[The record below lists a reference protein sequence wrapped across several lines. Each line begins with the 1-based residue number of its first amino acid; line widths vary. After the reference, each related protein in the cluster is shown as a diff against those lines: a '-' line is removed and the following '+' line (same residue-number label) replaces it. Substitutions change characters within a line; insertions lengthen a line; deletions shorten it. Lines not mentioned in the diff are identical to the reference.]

1 MKRWNPDFMSHSFTA
16 RLRVYVVGFTALLFI
31 LAFYVIFRFSYRFI
45 REEAVHRAD
54 AQLDNTI
61 LRIDGVLNSVETAV
75 ANSSWAVGEELD
87 KPNSLY
93 ALLTRFVERN
103 PIISG
108 SAVAFREDFFRDKG
122 SYYSPYVFKD
132 ADGDIRR
139 RQLGTER
146 YNYSEKEWFSRPMQ
160 TGKAHWSEPYYDT
173 GGGEMLMT
181 TYSQPLYD
189 ADHRMY
195 GVFTADISLAWL
207 TELVNGIRPYPR
219 SYNLMIGREGT
230 YIVHHRP
237 ERILHETIF
246 SATKTMK
253 DSTTQKIGRDMLAGR
268 RGMEVLQND
277 DTLSYVFYAP
287 IETTGWSVAT
297 VCPREEIFAS
307 LDKIQWCV
315 VLIAVVGLVVLGLVC
330 GHIIRHILNPLS
342 RFAQAARQI
351 AGGDFQTPLPP
362 SPYDDEMGQLRDAFE
377 YMKRELA
384 EYMEELQQTTVRKE
398 RIESELRIASEI
410 QMGMIPKL
418 FPPFPERKDI
428 DLYAILKPAK
438 EVGGDLYDF
447 FIHEEKLLFV
457 IGDVSG
463 KGIPASLLM
472 AVTRSLFRTIAVHR
486 KTAGEIVAALN
497 RAVADNNESNM
508 FITLFVG
515 VLDLASGELDYC
527 NAGHNPPVFLQTGEK
542 PRLLSCLPNIPIG
555 VFKDFDYVA
564 ESGRLDNGSLL
575 LLYTD
580 GLTEAENPSEE
591 LYSVERL
598 LATFEGMQELPAQ
611 DIIRTLERSVKDF
624 AGEAEQNDD
633 LTMLA
638 LRLKHDP
645 DSQEMELVLENRLTE
660 ILRLEDFV
668 KQAGQ
673 RAGIP
678 ADETEMVLLA
688 VEEAVTNVIRYA
700 YGDGEGLIRLT
711 AACRDGNL
719 VFELRDSGQAF
730 DPTQVPEADVTLP
743 AEERTPGGLGL
754 LLVRRIM
761 DEVRYQRTDGENRLT
776 LVKKSRLTS

>member
-1 MKRWNPDFMSHSFTA
+1 MSTPGVLPPPLEVTLFTA

-87 KPNSLY
+87 KPDSLY
-93 ALLTRFVERN
+93 TLLTRFVERN

-132 ADGDIRR
+132 ANGDIRR

-268 RGMEVLQND
+268 RGMEVL
-277 DTLSYVFYAP
+277 
-287 IETTGWSVAT
+287 
-297 VCPREEIFAS
+297 
-307 LDKIQWCV
+307 
-315 VLIAVVGLVVLGLVC
+315 
-330 GHIIRHILNPLS
+330 
-342 RFAQAARQI
+342 
-351 AGGDFQTPLPP
+351 
-362 SPYDDEMGQLRDAFE
+362 
-377 YMKRELA
+377 
-384 EYMEELQQTTVRKE
+384 
-398 RIESELRIASEI
+398 
-410 QMGMIPKL
+410 
-418 FPPFPERKDI
+418 
-428 DLYAILKPAK
+428 
-438 EVGGDLYDF
+438 
-447 FIHEEKLLFV
+447 
-457 IGDVSG
+457 
-463 KGIPASLLM
+463 
-472 AVTRSLFRTIAVHR
+472 
-486 KTAGEIVAALN
+486 
-497 RAVADNNESNM
+497 
-508 FITLFVG
+508 
-515 VLDLASGELDYC
+515 
-527 NAGHNPPVFLQTGEK
+527 
-542 PRLLSCLPNIPIG
+542 
-555 VFKDFDYVA
+555 
-564 ESGRLDNGSLL
+564 
-575 LLYTD
+575 
-580 GLTEAENPSEE
+580 
-591 LYSVERL
+591 
-598 LATFEGMQELPAQ
+598 
-611 DIIRTLERSVKDF
+611 
-624 AGEAEQNDD
+624 QNDD